1 MLGERAGD
9 DLRVAMDGRWEVGS
23 SGHAVRV
30 AVRRGD
36 MVVLVLLQLAR
47 FGFECRR

>member
-36 MVVLVLLQLAR
+36 MVLLLLQLAR
-47 FGFECRR
+47 FGFECRQ